1 MRSGHTLGEMAREV
15 NQVVRGWINY
25 YGRYYSSWL
34 QFTLR
39 RINEYLVRWALR
51 KCKKLRR
58 HPERARR
65 FLATVARRDPT
76 LFVHWGHGAWPLAG

>member
-1 MRSGHTLGEMAREV
+1 TLGEMAREV
-15 NQVVRGWINY
+15 NQVVRGWISY
-25 YGRYYSSWL
+25 YGRYYPSWL
-34 QFTLR
+34 EFTLR

-51 KCKKLRR
+51 KYKKLRG

-65 FLATVARRDPT
+65 FLANVARRDPI